1 MSAQADL
8 PTVEPLRVALLADDR
23 CFQLFPSMIRHLSV
37 GLIDEAT
44 RVTLICDQKHLP
56 DSFAS
61 GPVRT
66 IACPAGAWTSQ
77 RRRLAYIAAQL
88 AAQPPMVVHA
98 LSGKLLDLAERL
110 AELWDIP
117 AVVNITALDEPGRR
131 KLRNPA
137 RLHLIA
143 PSDPLLQHIRQAT
156 DCLPEKCL
164 LIRPAVH
171 CSDQPGCYRD
181 PTKLPAIMTIG
192 RLDNRS
198 GVAHLIRAF
207 ATLIKDQRQAMLFVI
222 GTGPDESELRKLSDQ
237 LKLGRII
244 TFAGRLDTPLT
255 ALRGGDIFV
264 LPQQARQMSEL
275 PLAALGAGLATVAAA
290 DSVLDFLIHEQT
302 ALLYPDGDHN
312 ELAAQLA
319 RLLDQRDFA
328 LRLAR
333 QGQEHVK
340 NHHSVS
346 MMVKAVCQLYDRL
359 TLPNRTIR
367 IHQRR

>member
-1 MSAQADL
+1 MSDQADL

-23 CFQLFPSMIRHLSV
+23 CFQLFPSMIRHLCV
-37 GLIDEAT
+37 GLIDEAV

-56 DSFAS
+56 DSFLS

-66 IACPAGAWTSQ
+66 ITCPAGRWTSQ

-88 AAQPPMVVHA
+88 AAEPPMVVHA
-98 LSGKLLDLAERL
+98 LSGKLLNLTERL
-110 AELWDIP
+110 AALWDIP
-117 AVVNITALDEPGRR
+117 AVVNVTAMDEPQRR
-131 KLRNPA
+131 KLRDPS
-137 RLHLIA
+137 RLHLLA
-143 PSDPLLQHIRQAT
+143 PSTPLLHHIRQAT

-171 CSDQPGCYRD
+171 CSDQPACYRN
-181 PTKLPAIMTIG
+181 PTKLPAIMTIS

-207 ATLIKDQRQAMLFVI
+207 ATLIKNQHQAMLFVI
-222 GTGPDESELRKLSDQ
+222 GTGPAESDLRNLINQ
-237 LKLGRII
+237 LKLGAII
-244 TFAGRLDTPLT
+244 TFAGHLATPLA
-255 ALRGGDIFV
+255 ALQGGDIFV
-264 LPQQARQMSEL
+264 LPRKARQMSEL
-275 PLAALGAGLATVAAA
+275 PLAALGAGLATVTAA

-302 ALLYPDGDHN
+302 ALLYPDDDHN

-319 RLLDQRDFA
+319 RLLDQQDFA
-328 LRLAR
+328 RRLAR
-333 QGQEHVK
+333 QGQDHVK

-346 MMVKAVCQLYDRL
+346 MMVKALCQLYDRL

-367 IHQRR
+367 IHQHS